1 MRTNFRNLLK
11 LTLLIGAVMCC
22 FYSSFGQKTMNEQ
35 RVMKENHIDFTKEY
49 IFFTIHGLI
58 EIDGHTFKNDT
69 CKCQIQFQANL
80 DGIAI
85 IDTCSKIKYEH
96 RACGIKNC
104 KIIHLKPEAKFEITP
119 QWHWPSNYIYIPLN
133 SMYLNSND
141 TLYARP

>member
-1 MRTNFRNLLK
+1 MKIIF
-11 LTLLIGAVMCC
+11 TLLLFASNICIFSQDKM
-22 FYSSFGQKTMNEQ
+22 TEQ
-35 RVMKENHIDFTKEY
+35 RTMKESHIDFTKEY

-85 IDTCSKIKYEH
+85 IDTCSKVKYEH

-104 KIIHLKPEAKFEITP
+104 KIVHLKLIEEIKVQP
-119 QWHWPSNYIYIPLN
+119 QYHWQNIPNLWQ
-133 SMYLNSND
+133 
-141 TLYARP
+141 